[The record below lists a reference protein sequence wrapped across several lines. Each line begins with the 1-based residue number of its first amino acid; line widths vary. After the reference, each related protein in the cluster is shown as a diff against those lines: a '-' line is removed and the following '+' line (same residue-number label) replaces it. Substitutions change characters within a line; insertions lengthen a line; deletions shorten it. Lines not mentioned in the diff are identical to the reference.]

1 MRLKLLLFVL
11 MFTGGIV
18 AAQDTIRTLIITEA
32 HLGAPDRN
40 YVEITN
46 VGTDPVQL
54 SQFEVGR
61 SRADNFIAGD
71 DQKIM
76 LPDQMLQPN
85 ESFFIPVVRDW
96 GVYAY
101 FNLGETGWQI
111 GPVVTPV
118 EMFELADIQIHVNEA
133 GAEND
138 SVSDANPIGM
148 YFGREAVYIKQ
159 HIDLGDTVVTAV
171 VDQVMGVF
179 DETYDGGLR
188 NKGMALVS
196 DAYDVAGFPAAGNDA
211 MLVRKAVVKQGNL
224 EFVRGSGEDDSEW
237 IALPQLSSAQ
247 YRMQPWT
254 YKNHGAYVL
263 DENTLVSD
271 VATVDF
277 PNKTI
282 TVPWGTRRMDGI
294 MRLMEKKPGVYWSYI
309 LSPVK
314 EDSTAYGC
322 KTGDRLAI
330 TVCGNEAYR
339 DTFDIIVSDP
349 LASDNFVVPVAN
361 WDDNRLFLGGIY
373 SGHVSGWPQIETS
386 DSEMDTITGSG
397 AIYNLGIPYA
407 TRIDTLLERLEKPE
421 DATWE
426 IVPADE
432 NATRPDLID
441 GDILRV
447 TAEDGT
453 PKEYYIK
460 VKFFEGSENNALASI
475 TWPDIPDPE
484 LYEIIYGWQGDTIPG
499 FRPNTFNYQL
509 KLSPDIEDVPATVAK
524 PEHENAVVDVTRAK
538 NLASVD
544 PADRTTTYTVTATND
559 TSVTDYTIEWQREV
573 LGRNL
578 QPYEAEPFF
587 SEYIARYYFN
597 NNFLEVCNP
606 GNVPLDLSDY
616 MIVGDY
622 NNNPAEVI
630 QTLPEDWMDRYTK
643 YVPGYKWVDSTTWAT
658 KPGYLERDLGVNAMV
673 QPGDVFCLS
682 EIDRNGWWGYGSTGW
697 NDTVWPGITESDV
710 NFTNNSW
717 ASNPWGE
724 PVGATPITN
733 GTYAG
738 GTQYLFKIL
747 NDSVKEGLKPA
758 TDPNDFELIEVIG
771 TEDESGWMFGYENM
785 VDGFNFTSFVREPQ
799 FTFPVDELEGSF
811 GDTTGTPSQWRAVN
825 RATPERVGGWPEQ
838 WIATAMLSWGQH
850 FFHPYTDYVSTI
862 SSNFYKVSGGY
873 KIEELNTLK
882 TGTTVN
888 EFLPKITKANEGQ
901 TLTVVSSA
909 DGTELAGGDA
919 ISDNDTLLVTSA
931 DEANVTKYVIG
942 VTEEGLS
949 SDALITSNDLTVTV
963 EEEPAEANN
972 FIGTGTLGGFDYGTT
987 IENVMFNIALP
998 AGAKLTIL
1006 KKDGNFVPLTRLNFD
1021 TTYVKSTVNVYTVF
1035 RVVAEDMVT
1044 TIDYTLTP
1052 NATSD
1057 DAIVVSDYFDIDQ
1070 DIRLIDYVPGGISV
1084 SSFMD
1089 KLVPSKGATMVIS
1102 DKSGLERTDGKITV
1116 RLDDKVVVTSESGE
1130 VINTYFLSFLGNDE
1144 NLFVIY
1150 LVSPIYEVDQFE
1162 YMILGVVRETEVA
1175 DFLSNIEPSLGA
1187 TVVVLDS
1194 EGNEKSSGAVAEGDQ
1209 VKVSTPDGNLSAVY
1223 DVEIVEASSVGT
1235 LSSNRIKLYPN
1246 PTQGNIFI
1254 DGLKAGER
1262 VQIFN
1267 TLGSVIVDYKANA
1280 ASREV
1285 ISLEDQPAG
1294 VYLIMV
1300 TDNEQVIGRYKAI
1313 KR

>member
-1 MRLKLLLFVL
+1 
-11 MFTGGIV
+11 MFTGGIA

-32 HLGAPDRN
+32 HLGAPGRN

-46 VGTDPVQL
+46 VGAEAVQL
-54 SQFEVGR
+54 SQFELGR
-61 SRADNFIAGD
+61 SRNDNFNASGD
-71 DQKIM
+71 NKIM
-76 LPDQMLQPN
+76 LPDQLLQPN
-85 ESFFIPVVRDW
+85 ESFFIPEVKDW

-101 FNLGETGWQI
+101 FNLGETGFQI
-111 GPVVTPV
+111 GPVVTPL
-118 EMFELADIQIHVNEA
+118 EMFDLADIQIHVNEP
-133 GAEND
+133 GTEND
-138 SVSDANPIGM
+138 SVSDANPLGM
-148 YFGREAVYIKQ
+148 YFGRDAVYIKQ

-179 DETYDGGLR
+179 DESYDEGLQ
-188 NKGMALVS
+188 NKGMALPS

-211 MLVRKAVVKQGNL
+211 MLVRKAVVTQGNT

-237 IALPQLSSAQ
+237 IALPQLCGAA

-254 YKNHGAYVL
+254 YKNHGAYDL

-282 TVPWGTRRMDGI
+282 TVPWGTRRVDGI
-294 MRLMEKKPGVYWSYI
+294 MELMEKKPGVYWSYI
-309 LSPVK
+309 LAPVQD
-314 EDSTAYGC
+314 DSTAFAC

-330 TVCGNEAYR
+330 TVCGNDADR

-361 WDDNRLFLGGIY
+361 WDDGRFFVNFVYKTSRM
-373 SGHVSGWPQIETS
+373 WPEVVEGAESAI
-386 DSEMDTITGSG
+386 DTISG
-397 AIYNLGIPYA
+397 PGAVFNLGIPYA

-421 DATWE
+421 NATWE
-426 IVPADE
+426 IVPVDGNE
-432 NATRPDLID
+432 TRPDLMD

-447 TAEDGT
+447 TSADGT
-453 PKEYYIK
+453 PKDYYIK
-460 VKFFEGSENNALASI
+460 VKFFEGSETYALASI

-499 FRPNTFNYQL
+499 FRQNTFNYQL
-509 KLSPDIEDVPATVAK
+509 KLPPDIEDAPATVAT
-524 PEHENAVVDVTRAK
+524 PVDENAVVDVTRAV
-538 NLASVD
+538 NLGSVD

-559 TSVTDYTIEWQREV
+559 TSITDYTIEWQREV

-578 QPYEAEPFF
+578 QPYDAEPFF
-587 SEYIARYYFN
+587 SEYITRYYFG

-630 QTLPEDWMDRYTK
+630 QTVPEDWMDRYTK
-643 YVPGYKWVDSTTWAT
+643 YVPGYKWVDSTVWAT
-658 KPGYLERDLGVNAMV
+658 NPGYLERDLGVNAIV

-682 EIDRNGWWGYGSTGW
+682 AIDRNGWWGYGQTGW
-697 NDTVWPGITESDV
+697 NDTVWAGITESDV

-724 PVGATPITN
+724 PVPVDATPLIN
-733 GTYAG
+733 GPYGG
-738 GTQYLFKIL
+738 GTLYLFKIL
-747 NDSVKEGLKPA
+747 NDSIKEGTKPA
-758 TDPNDFELIEVIG
+758 NDPNDFELIEIIG

-785 VDGFNFTSFVREPQ
+785 IDGWNFTSFVREPQ
-799 FTFPVDELEGSF
+799 YISPVTELEGSF
-811 GDTTGTPSQWRAVN
+811 GDEENPSQWRAVN
-825 RATPERVGGWPEQ
+825 RNTPERVGGWPDQ

-850 FFHPYTDYVSTI
+850 FFYQYTDYISTI

-882 TGTTVN
+882 SGTTVD
-888 EFLPKITKANEGQ
+888 ELMPKITKANEGQ

-919 ISDNDTLLVTSA
+919 ISDSDTLQVTSA
-931 DEANVTKYVIG
+931 DGVNVTKYVIS
-942 VTEEGLS
+942 VTDDGLS
-949 SDALITSNDLTVTV
+949 SDALITSNDLTITV
-963 EEEPAEANN
+963 DEEPAEGND
-972 FIGTGTLGGFDYGTT
+972 FMGTATIGGFDYGTT
-987 IENVMFNIALP
+987 IENVLFNIALP
-998 AGAKLTIL
+998 AGAKLTVL
-1006 KKDGNFVPLTRLNFD
+1006 SKDGDYVPLTRLNFD
-1021 TTYVKSTVNVYTVF
+1021 TTYVKSTVNVNTIF

-1052 NATSD
+1052 NGTSD
-1057 DAIVVSDYFDIDQ
+1057 DAIVVSDYFEIDQ
-1070 DIRLIDYVPGGISV
+1070 EIRLIEYVPGGISV
-1084 SSFMD
+1084 NSFMD
-1089 KLVPSKGATMVIS
+1089 KLVPSKGATMVIN
-1102 DKSGLERTDGKITV
+1102 DKSGLTRTDGRITV

-1130 VINTYFLSFLGNDE
+1130 VTNTYFLSFLGNDE

-1150 LVSPIYEVDQFE
+1150 VVSPVYEVDQFE
-1162 YMILGVVRETEVA
+1162 YTILGVVRETEVA

-1194 EGNEKSSGAVAEGDQ
+1194 EGNEKSTGAVAEGDK

-1235 LSSNRIKLYPN
+1235 ISSNRIKLYPN

-1262 VQIFN
+1262 VQVFN
-1267 TLGSVIVDYKANA
+1267 TLGSVIVDYEVNA
-1280 ASREV
+1280 ASREI

-1300 TDNEQVIGRYKAI
+1300 TDNEQVTGRYKTI